1 MRREEDDVNPKLLAY
16 IEKDSWIHR
25 LTGSTK
31 LLCFLMW
38 SMTAMLSYDTRVLFM
53 MLGLSFILFK
63 LSKIEFKEIAFV
75 FYFILVFLVINNVA
89 VFLFSPYEGA
99 AIYHTRHDIVKI
111 VGPYMLTQEQLFY
124 QLNMTIKYLTIIPM
138 GLIFLATTHPS
149 EFAASLN
156 KLGVSYKL
164 AYSVAI
170 AMRYIPDIQ
179 RDFIE
184 ISQAQQARGID
195 LSRNEKLLKRLK
207 NMGSI
212 LMPLVLTSLDR
223 IETISYAMELRS
235 FGKYKKR
242 TFYSERPF
250 QKQDGWALFGMG
262 GLMITF
268 LWITF
273 HNGSRFYNPF
283 L

>member
-1 MRREEDDVNPKLLAY
+1 MSLSPKLLAY

-38 SMTAMLSYDTRVLFM
+38 SMTAMLSYDTRVLM
-53 MLGLSFILFK
+53 VMLFLSYLMFK
-63 LSKIEFKEIAFV
+63 ISKIDFKEIAFV
-75 FYFILVFLVINNVA
+75 FYFILVFLVINNLA
-89 VFLFSPYEGA
+89 VFLFSPYEGVH
-99 AIYHTRHDIVKI
+99 IYHTRHDLVKLI
-111 VGPYMLTQEQLFY
+111 GPYTLTWEQLFY
-124 QLNMTIKYLTIIPM
+124 QFNMTLKYLTIIPI

-156 KLGVSYKL
+156 KIGVSYKI
-164 AYSVAI
+164 AYSIAI

-207 NMGSI
+207 NMGAI

-223 IETISYAMELRS
+223 VETISYAMELRS

-250 QKQDGWALFGMG
+250 RKQDGFALLGMG
-262 GLMITF
+262 GLMILF

-273 HNGSRFYNPF
+273 SNGSRFYNPF

>member
-1 MRREEDDVNPKLLAY
+1 MRKGDHKVNPKLLAY
-16 IEKDSWIHR
+16 IDKDSWIHR

-38 SMTAMLSYDTRVLFM
+38 SMTAMLSYDTRVLVV
-53 MLGLSFILFK
+53 MLGLSFVMYK
-63 LSKIEFKEIAFV
+63 VSKIVFKEIAFV
-75 FYFILVFLVINNVA
+75 FYFILVFLVINNLA
-89 VFLFSPYEGA
+89 VFFFSPYEGV
-99 AIYHTRHDIVKI
+99 AIYHTRHDVIKLI
-111 VGPYMLTQEQLFY
+111 GPYTLTWEQLFY
-124 QLNMTIKYLTIIPM
+124 QLNMTLKYLTIIPI
-138 GLIFLATTHPS
+138 GLIFLVTTHPS

-156 KLGVSYKL
+156 KIGVSYKI

-195 LSRNEKLLKRLK
+195 LSRREKLPKRLK
-207 NMGSI
+207 NMGAI

-250 QKQDGWALFGMG
+250 RKQDGFALLGMG
-262 GLMITF
+262 VLMILF
-268 LWITF
+268 LCITF
-273 HNGSRFYNPF
+273 SNGARCYNPF

>member
-1 MRREEDDVNPKLLAY
+1 MRKGDHKVNPKLLAY
-16 IEKDSWIHR
+16 IDKDSWIHR

-38 SMTAMLSYDTRVLFM
+38 SMTAMLSYDTRVLVV
-53 MLGLSFILFK
+53 MLGLSFVMYK
-63 LSKIEFKEIAFV
+63 VSKIVFKEIAFV
-75 FYFILVFLVINNVA
+75 FYFILVFLLINNLA
-89 VFLFSPYEGA
+89 VFFFSPYEGV
-99 AIYHTRHDIVKI
+99 AIYHTRHDVIKLI
-111 VGPYMLTQEQLFY
+111 GPYTLTWEQLFY
-124 QLNMTIKYLTIIPM
+124 QLNMTLKYLTIIPI
-138 GLIFLATTHPS
+138 GLIFLVTTHPS

-156 KLGVSYKL
+156 KIGVSYKI

-195 LSRNEKLLKRLK
+195 LSRREKLPKRLK
-207 NMGSI
+207 NMGAI

-250 QKQDGWALFGMG
+250 RKQDGFALLGMG
-262 GLMITF
+262 VLMILF

-273 HNGSRFYNPF
+273 SNGSRFYNPF

>member
-1 MRREEDDVNPKLLAY
+1 MNPKLLAY
-16 IEKDSWIHR
+16 IDKDSWIHR

-38 SMTAMLSYDTRVLFM
+38 SMTAMLSYDTRVLVV
-53 MLGLSFILFK
+53 MLGLSFVMYK
-63 LSKIEFKEIAFV
+63 VSKIVFKEIAFV
-75 FYFILVFLVINNVA
+75 FYFILVFLVINNLA
-89 VFLFSPYEGA
+89 VFFFSPYEGV
-99 AIYHTRHDIVKI
+99 AIYHTRHDVIKLI
-111 VGPYMLTQEQLFY
+111 GPYTLTWEQLFY
-124 QLNMTIKYLTIIPM
+124 QLNMTLKYLTIIPI
-138 GLIFLATTHPS
+138 GLIFLVTTHPS

-156 KLGVSYKL
+156 KIGVSYKI

-195 LSRNEKLLKRLK
+195 LSRREKLPKRLK
-207 NMGSI
+207 NMGAI

-250 QKQDGWALFGMG
+250 RKQDGFALLGMG
-262 GLMITF
+262 GLMILF

-273 HNGSRFYNPF
+273 SNGSRFYNPF

>member
-1 MRREEDDVNPKLLAY
+1 MSPKLLAY

-38 SMTAMLSYDTRVLFM
+38 SMTAMLSYDTRVLVV
-53 MLGLSFILFK
+53 MLGLSFVMYK
-63 LSKIEFKEIAFV
+63 VSKIVFKEIAFV
-75 FYFILVFLVINNVA
+75 FYFILVFLVINNLA
-89 VFLFSPYEGA
+89 VFFFFLYEGV
-99 AIYHTRHDIVKI
+99 AIYHTRHDVIKLI
-111 VGPYMLTQEQLFY
+111 GPYTLTWEQLFY
-124 QLNMTIKYLTIIPM
+124 QLNMTLKYLTIIPI
-138 GLIFLATTHPS
+138 GLIFLVTTHPS

-156 KLGVSYKL
+156 KIGVSYKI

-195 LSRNEKLLKRLK
+195 LSRREKLPKRLK
-207 NMGSI
+207 NMGAI

-250 QKQDGWALFGMG
+250 RKQDGFALLGMG
-262 GLMITF
+262 VLMILF

-273 HNGSRFYNPF
+273 SNGSRFYNPF

>member
-1 MRREEDDVNPKLLAY
+1 MSPKLLAY

-38 SMTAMLSYDTRVLFM
+38 SMTAMLSYDTRVLM
-53 MLGLSFILFK
+53 VMLFLSYLMFK
-63 LSKIEFKEIAFV
+63 ISRIDFKEIAFV
-75 FYFILVFLVINNVA
+75 FYFILAFLVINNIA
-89 VFLFSPYEGA
+89 VFLFSPYEGVH
-99 AIYHTRHDIVKI
+99 IYHTRHDLVKLI
-111 VGPYMLTQEQLFY
+111 GPYTLTWEQLFY
-124 QLNMTIKYLTIIPM
+124 QFNMTLKYLTIIPI

-156 KLGVSYKL
+156 KIGVSYKI

-207 NMGSI
+207 NMGAI

-250 QKQDGWALFGMG
+250 RKQDGFALLGMG
-262 GLMITF
+262 GLMILF

-273 HNGSRFYNPF
+273 SNGSRFYNPF

>member
-1 MRREEDDVNPKLLAY
+1 MRKGDHKVNPKLLAY
-16 IEKDSWIHR
+16 IDKDSWIHR

-38 SMTAMLSYDTRVLFM
+38 SMTAMLSYDTRVLVV
-53 MLGLSFILFK
+53 MLGLSFVMYK
-63 LSKIEFKEIAFV
+63 VSKIVFKEIAFV
-75 FYFILVFLVINNVA
+75 FYFILVFLVINNLA
-89 VFLFSPYEGA
+89 VFFFFFFEGV
-99 AIYHTRHDIVKI
+99 AIYHTRHDVIKLI
-111 VGPYMLTQEQLFY
+111 GPYTLTWEQLFY
-124 QLNMTIKYLTIIPM
+124 QLNMTLKYLTIIPI
-138 GLIFLATTHPS
+138 GLIFLVTTHPS

-156 KLGVSYKL
+156 KIGVSYKI

-195 LSRNEKLLKRLK
+195 LSRREKLPKRLK
-207 NMGSI
+207 NMGAI

-250 QKQDGWALFGMG
+250 RKQDGFALLGMG
-262 GLMITF
+262 VLMILF

-273 HNGSRFYNPF
+273 SNGSRFYNPF

>member
-1 MRREEDDVNPKLLAY
+1 MSPKLLAY

-38 SMTAMLSYDTRVLFM
+38 SMTAMLSYDTRVLVV
-53 MLGLSFILFK
+53 MLGLSFVMYK
-63 LSKIEFKEIAFV
+63 VSKIVFKEIAFV
-75 FYFILVFLVINNVA
+75 FYFILVFLVINNLA
-89 VFLFSPYEGA
+89 VFFFSPYEGV
-99 AIYHTRHDIVKI
+99 AIYHTRHDVIKLI
-111 VGPYMLTQEQLFY
+111 GPYTLTWEQLFY
-124 QLNMTIKYLTIIPM
+124 QLNMTLKYLTIIPI
-138 GLIFLATTHPS
+138 GLIFLVTTHPS

-156 KLGVSYKL
+156 KIGVSYKI

-195 LSRNEKLLKRLK
+195 LSRREKLPKRLK
-207 NMGSI
+207 NMGAI

-250 QKQDGWALFGMG
+250 RKQDGFALLGMG
-262 GLMITF
+262 VLMILF

-273 HNGSRFYNPF
+273 SNGSRFYNPF

>member
-1 MRREEDDVNPKLLAY
+1 MNPKLLAY
-16 IEKDSWIHR
+16 IDKDSWIHR

-38 SMTAMLSYDTRVLFM
+38 SMTAMLSYDTRVLM
-53 MLGLSFILFK
+53 VMLFLSYLMFK
-63 LSKIEFKEIAFV
+63 ISRIDFKEIAFV
-75 FYFILVFLVINNVA
+75 FYFILAFLVINNLA
-89 VFLFSPYEGA
+89 VFLFSPYEGVH
-99 AIYHTRHDIVKI
+99 IYHTRHDLVKLI
-111 VGPYMLTQEQLFY
+111 GPYTLTWEQLFY
-124 QLNMTIKYLTIIPM
+124 QFNMTLKYLTIIPI

-156 KLGVSYKL
+156 KIGVSYKI

-207 NMGSI
+207 NMGAI

-250 QKQDGWALFGMG
+250 RKQDGFALLGMG
-262 GLMITF
+262 GLMILF

-273 HNGSRFYNPF
+273 SNGSRFYNPF

>member
-1 MRREEDDVNPKLLAY
+1 MNPKLLAY
-16 IEKDSWIHR
+16 IDKDSWIHR

-38 SMTAMLSYDTRVLFM
+38 SMTAMLSYDTRVLVV
-53 MLGLSFILFK
+53 MLGLSFVMYK
-63 LSKIEFKEIAFV
+63 VSKIVFKEIAFV
-75 FYFILVFLVINNVA
+75 FYFILVFLVINNLA
-89 VFLFSPYEGA
+89 VFFFSPYEGV
-99 AIYHTRHDIVKI
+99 AIYHTRHDVIKLI
-111 VGPYMLTQEQLFY
+111 GPYTLTWEQLFY
-124 QLNMTIKYLTIIPM
+124 QLNMTLKYLTIIPI
-138 GLIFLATTHPS
+138 GLIFLVTTHPC

-156 KLGVSYKL
+156 KIGVSYKI

-195 LSRNEKLLKRLK
+195 LSRREKLPKRLK
-207 NMGSI
+207 NMGAI

-250 QKQDGWALFGMG
+250 RKQDGFALLGMG
-262 GLMITF
+262 VLMILF

-273 HNGSRFYNPF
+273 SNGSRFYNPF

>member
-1 MRREEDDVNPKLLAY
+1 MSPKLLAY

-38 SMTAMLSYDTRVLFM
+38 SMTAMLSYDTRVLM
-53 MLGLSFILFK
+53 VMLFLSYLMFK
-63 LSKIEFKEIAFV
+63 ISRIDFKEIAFV
-75 FYFILVFLVINNVA
+75 FYFILAFLVINNLA
-89 VFLFSPYEGA
+89 VFLFSPYEGVH
-99 AIYHTRHDIVKI
+99 IYHTRHDLVKLI
-111 VGPYMLTQEQLFY
+111 GPYTLTWEQLFY
-124 QLNMTIKYLTIIPM
+124 QFNMTLKYLTIIPI

-156 KLGVSYKL
+156 KIGVSYKI

-195 LSRNEKLLKRLK
+195 LSRNEKLLRRLK
-207 NMGSI
+207 NMGAI

-250 QKQDGWALFGMG
+250 RKQDGFALLGMG
-262 GLMITF
+262 GLMILF

-273 HNGSRFYNPF
+273 SNGSRFYNPF

>member
-1 MRREEDDVNPKLLAY
+1 MNPKLLAY
-16 IEKDSWIHR
+16 IDKDSWIHR

-38 SMTAMLSYDTRVLFM
+38 SMTAMLSYDTRVLVV
-53 MLGLSFILFK
+53 MLGLSFVMYK
-63 LSKIEFKEIAFV
+63 VSKIVFKEIAFV
-75 FYFILVFLVINNVA
+75 FYFILVFLVINNLA
-89 VFLFSPYEGA
+89 VFFFSPYEGV
-99 AIYHTRHDIVKI
+99 AIYHTRHDVIKLI
-111 VGPYMLTQEQLFY
+111 GPYTLTWEQLFY
-124 QLNMTIKYLTIIPM
+124 QLNMTLKYLTIIPI
-138 GLIFLATTHPS
+138 GLIFLVTTHPS

-156 KLGVSYKL
+156 KIGVSYKI

-195 LSRNEKLLKRLK
+195 LSSREKLPKRLK
-207 NMGSI
+207 NMGAI

-250 QKQDGWALFGMG
+250 RKQDGFALLGMG
-262 GLMITF
+262 VLMILF

-273 HNGSRFYNPF
+273 SNGSRFYNPF

>member
-1 MRREEDDVNPKLLAY
+1 MSPKLLAY

-38 SMTAMLSYDTRVLFM
+38 SMTAMLSYDTRVLM
-53 MLGLSFILFK
+53 VMLFLSYLMFK
-63 LSKIEFKEIAFV
+63 ISRIDFKEIAFV
-75 FYFILVFLVINNVA
+75 FYFILAFLVINNIA
-89 VFLFSPYEGA
+89 VFLFSPYEGVH
-99 AIYHTRHDIVKI
+99 IYHTRHDLVKLI
-111 VGPYMLTQEQLFY
+111 GPYTLTWEQLFY
-124 QLNMTIKYLTIIPM
+124 QFNMTLKYLTIIPI

-156 KLGVSYKL
+156 KIGVSYKI

-195 LSRNEKLLKRLK
+195 LSRREKLPKRLK
-207 NMGSI
+207 NMGAI

-250 QKQDGWALFGMG
+250 RKQDGFALLGMG
-262 GLMITF
+262 GLMILF

-273 HNGSRFYNPF
+273 SNGSRFYNPF

>member
-1 MRREEDDVNPKLLAY
+1 MNPKLLAY
-16 IEKDSWIHR
+16 IDKDSWIHR

-38 SMTAMLSYDTRVLFM
+38 SMTAMLSYDTRVLVV
-53 MLGLSFILFK
+53 MLGLSFVMYK
-63 LSKIEFKEIAFV
+63 VSKIVFKEIAFV
-75 FYFILVFLVINNVA
+75 FYFILVFLVINNLA
-89 VFLFSPYEGA
+89 VFFFSPYEGV
-99 AIYHTRHDIVKI
+99 AIYHTRHDVIKLI
-111 VGPYMLTQEQLFY
+111 GPYTLTWEQLFY
-124 QLNMTIKYLTIIPM
+124 QLNMTLKYLTIIPI
-138 GLIFLATTHPS
+138 GLIFLVTTHPS

-156 KLGVSYKL
+156 KIGVSYKI

-184 ISQAQQARGID
+184 ISQAQQARGMD
-195 LSRNEKLLKRLK
+195 LSRREKLPKRLK
-207 NMGSI
+207 NMGAI

-250 QKQDGWALFGMG
+250 RKQDGFALLGMG
-262 GLMITF
+262 VLMILF

-273 HNGSRFYNPF
+273 SNGSRFYNPF

>member
-1 MRREEDDVNPKLLAY
+1 MRKGDHKVNPKLLAY
-16 IEKDSWIHR
+16 IDKDSWIHR

-38 SMTAMLSYDTRVLFM
+38 SMTAMLSYDTRVLVV
-53 MLGLSFILFK
+53 MLGLSFVMYK
-63 LSKIEFKEIAFV
+63 VSKIVFKEIAFV
-75 FYFILVFLVINNVA
+75 FYFILVFLVINNLA
-89 VFLFSPYEGA
+89 VFFFSPYEGV
-99 AIYHTRHDIVKI
+99 AIYHTRHDVIKLI
-111 VGPYMLTQEQLFY
+111 GPYTLTWEQLFY
-124 QLNMTIKYLTIIPM
+124 QLNMTLKYLTIIPI
-138 GLIFLATTHPS
+138 GLIFLVTTHPS

-156 KLGVSYKL
+156 KIGVSYKI

-195 LSRNEKLLKRLK
+195 LSRREKLPKRLK
-207 NMGSI
+207 NMGAI

-250 QKQDGWALFGMG
+250 RKQDGFSLLGMG
-262 GLMITF
+262 VLMILF

-273 HNGSRFYNPF
+273 SNGSRFYNPF

>member
-1 MRREEDDVNPKLLAY
+1 MNPKLLAY
-16 IEKDSWIHR
+16 IDKDSWIHR

-38 SMTAMLSYDTRVLFM
+38 SMTAMLSYDTRVLVV
-53 MLGLSFILFK
+53 MLGLSFVMYK
-63 LSKIEFKEIAFV
+63 VSKIVFKEIAFV
-75 FYFILVFLVINNVA
+75 FYFILVFLVINNLA
-89 VFLFSPYEGA
+89 VFFFSPYEGV
-99 AIYHTRHDIVKI
+99 AIYHTRHDVIKLI
-111 VGPYMLTQEQLFY
+111 GPYTLTWEQLFY
-124 QLNMTIKYLTIIPM
+124 QLNMTLKYLTIIPI
-138 GLIFLATTHPS
+138 GLIFLVTTHPS

-156 KLGVSYKL
+156 KIGVSYKI

-179 RDFIE
+179 RDFIG

-195 LSRNEKLLKRLK
+195 LSRREKLPKRLK
-207 NMGSI
+207 NMGAI

-250 QKQDGWALFGMG
+250 RKQDGFALLGMG
-262 GLMITF
+262 VLMILF

-273 HNGSRFYNPF
+273 SNGSRFYNPF